1 MEEDEEKSKQG
12 AEESAREESFQL
24 DLSDEQ
30 AISLHDLLPDAKR
43 SKERYS
49 KTLKNLV
56 KNLNRNVFITQEELP
71 DNVMMSTQHLHTGEK
86 FKNT

>member
-1 MEEDEEKSKQG
+1 MQG
-12 AEESAREESFQL
+12 AEESAREGAFKL

-30 AISLHDLLPDAKR
+30 ALSLHDLLPDAKR

-71 DNVMMSTQHLHTGEK
+71 DNVMMSTKHLHTGLEFRK
-86 FKNT
+86 YLKDNHL